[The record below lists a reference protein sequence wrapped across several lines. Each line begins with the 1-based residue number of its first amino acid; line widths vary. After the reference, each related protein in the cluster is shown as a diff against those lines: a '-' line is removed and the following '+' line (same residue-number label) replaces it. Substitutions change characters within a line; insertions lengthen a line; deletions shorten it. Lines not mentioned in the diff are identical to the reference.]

1 MSCSL
6 KNKWK
11 KARICNNDESS
22 LKAERIER
30 IILQEE
36 ELAKLKYNHEVQKQK
51 MEMRHLKEKYALEI
65 RAATTA
71 AELSEFLLN
80 EKKK

>member
-6 KNKWK
+6 KNKQK
-11 KARICNNDESS
+11 KAQICNNDESI
-22 LKAERIER
+22 LKVERNER

-51 MEMRHLKEKYALEI
+51 MDMSHLKEKYVLEI
-65 RAATTA
+65 RAATAA

-80 EKKK
+80 EKK